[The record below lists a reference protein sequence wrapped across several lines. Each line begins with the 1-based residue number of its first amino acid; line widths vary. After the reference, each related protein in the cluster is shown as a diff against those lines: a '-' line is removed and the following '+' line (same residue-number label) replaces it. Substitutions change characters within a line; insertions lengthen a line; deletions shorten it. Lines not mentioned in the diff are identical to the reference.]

1 MGEEKIP
8 LDEYK
13 PTDLLSA
20 GEAKPSGRGGSEE
33 VLLQGET
40 ETSAAPYEEF
50 VPANYT
56 TEKDKDEKIPL
67 DRLLVEPATHAIDLP
82 ESTLENGSNEDGLI
96 FDEDDEQYPTIL
108 LRLQS
113 VKGPSYNRL
122 NTNKNNV
129 VPDMETEK
137 RVIQFPDD
145 QQVHR

>member
-50 VPANYT
+50 VLANY

-67 DRLLVEPATHAIDLP
+67 DCLLVEPETHAIDLP
-82 ESTLENGSNEDGLI
+82 ESTLENGSNEDGHI
-96 FDEDDEQYPTIL
+96 FDEHDEQYPTIL
-108 LRLQS
+108 LRLQT
-113 VKGPSYNRL
+113 VKEPSYNRL